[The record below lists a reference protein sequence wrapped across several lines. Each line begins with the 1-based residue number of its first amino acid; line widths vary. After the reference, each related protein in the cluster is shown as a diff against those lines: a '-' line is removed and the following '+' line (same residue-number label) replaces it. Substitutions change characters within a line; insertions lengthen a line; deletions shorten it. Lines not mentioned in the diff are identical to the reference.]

1 MPKKTLFICR
11 IWKWNNIFKENVECN
26 QPFYIYGID
35 LFIDSINATDSLSIA
50 NSYYFIEYDEYV
62 IELKCIMHLIYIW
75 QSYLILFEETSYV
88 SLFQDFWKTIFCFSW
103 HQHSSTMIV

>member
-1 MPKKTLFICR
+1 MPKKKYLYVKFESEI
-11 IWKWNNIFKENVECN
+11 IYKENVEYN

-50 NSYYFIEYDEYV
+50 NSYYFIEYGKYA

-75 QSYLILFEETSYV
+75 QSYLILYEETSYV
-88 SLFQDFWKTIFCFSW
+88 SLFQDFWKFFFCFSW